1 MNLIPHI
8 EKDPCELAVPGHG
21 GNNGSHPEVSPGESF
36 WENVSLGAL
45 SEFSPKT
52 GYK

>member
-1 MNLIPHI
+1 MNLIPHT

-36 WENVSLGAL
+36 
-45 SEFSPKT
+45 
-52 GYK
+52 